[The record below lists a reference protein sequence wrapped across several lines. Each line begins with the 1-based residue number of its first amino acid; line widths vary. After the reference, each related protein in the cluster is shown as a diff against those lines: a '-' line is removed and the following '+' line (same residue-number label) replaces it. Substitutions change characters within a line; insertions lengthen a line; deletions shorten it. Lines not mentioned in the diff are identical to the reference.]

1 MSEELE
7 RRKEIL
13 TPKQMDDL
21 LCAKDHEFKDFI
33 NAKFDQHEKMDKLR
47 LSPIKKDLEEVHGAV
62 FGNGSE
68 GLKLYVDRLWQ
79 SRNWIWVIAV
89 SVAGKVVFDIMNGV
103 KH

>member
-7 RRKEIL
+7 RRKEII

-79 SRNWIWVIAV
+79 SRHWIWVIAV